1 MATRHVER
9 KEARPTSPEGRIAAA
24 RAQAAEEAKRAASGA
39 GASFHK
45 ELWDSS
51 RRLGVRAEDDPMVQD
66 KNAQLKISQ
75 ELFGRAHSPRQRA
88 QYLADLIDGIPDG
101 KVPRDAP
108 SACTA
113 RAVVEKLD
121 PPQIVPKMLITP
133 TSPLRRLIVV
143 QPPGA
148 GKTCIMLDIMAN
160 FLTED
165 YNIIIVGDPD
175 IFSSVRS
182 DLRKCPAR
190 APGGLLRERNK
201 DKADPWCALYSNA
214 RREFFDPKEA
224 PKDCEGGE
232 KFGKARIYWLTHVL
246 FGNWLKRKH
255 AKYMKD
261 DKDNIFKSNT
271 LILMDEVHKL
281 TAPSE
286 ERASPSWR
294 ESLLYVGEKLFEA
307 TRDPVPDKKLFVVGF
322 TATPIIDDP
331 VQAIC
336 LATVMKGHTDPSIF
350 TDKAMTKLRIDP
362 KKFYTPEYVEPVA
375 TIPVVEPGSGTERH
389 METEKVQE
397 ILREH
402 RCIHV
407 PPEKKGK
414 AASDASSPVAHPCP
428 VGAAERAKN
437 LLSVYSL
444 KPPTAQDLE
453 RLFANLFFVT
463 NNTADP
469 RKYPDL
475 FETSRLVSYTPA
487 FALAAADALKKH
499 AGKLAWQEVS
509 NFADPSALRDYVRR
523 RLAGAHHTPED
534 STMIE
539 HNAPKWRSLAHDLGQ
554 RKDLGGKTAVYLG
567 ARTVSGAATSTDY
580 LFGLSFYLQAKLGYR
595 DGTVPGY
602 AEAVAGEHRP
612 ATSPTIYMMAD
623 EAEEKDVARAKK
635 AGGPDSRLVSVASKE
650 SRSHQLKAFNMSPC
664 VGQVSGGDI
673 ATHYSVLLLGYE
685 AYKALNLICVSNLV
699 RMVLQ
704 PSGKE
709 LQTVGRARRS
719 CAFAA
724 VPKRDWRV
732 NALTYI
738 FHDRTCPDADC
749 DCLLGSFF
757 SAQAI
762 LQNQILRI
770 LRGSSIGCSNFK
782 AYNQWPKGTTCLLDK
797 DAPLHRTPE
806 QQMRN
811 FYFCSYSGAWGH
823 DPTELEKEGHRAPA
837 LDVHIGRMGHESP
850 TDHIPKDKA
859 PLAAHWR
866 TLQAER
872 PAPRDYHQ
880 APIRP
885 GISGDVSPELV
896 RATCAGRCEKLE
908 VEPEEIEPT
917 PARIPRARSTTA
929 TPTPEKRKL
938 RRRHSHKPHQK
949 HPREHPKEHPMAH
962 PTVPSVKHLGGPS
975 FAPAPRL
982 PSPAKSPS
990 PRASAVPLPRFG
1002 RKPDTPRALHGPLGL
1017 KPEHRE
1023 LYEKLKRQAA
1033 QGGH

>member
-1 MATRHVER
+1 MATGRVER
-9 KEARPTSPEGRIAAA
+9 KEIRPTSPEGRIAAA

-39 GASFHK
+39 GTSFRK
-45 ELWDSS
+45 ELWDRS
-51 RRLGVRAEDDPMVQD
+51 RRLGVRADDDPMVQD

-160 FLTED
+160 FFTED

-190 APGGLLRERNK
+190 APGGLLRERNS
-201 DKADPWCALYSNA
+201 DKEDPWCALYSDA
-214 RREFFDPKEA
+214 RREFFDPKEV
-224 PKDCEGGE
+224 PKGCEKGDE
-232 KFGKARIYWLTHVL
+232 FKKFGKARIYWLTHVL

-261 DKDNIFKSNT
+261 DKDNIFMSNT

-307 TRDPVPDKKLFVVGF
+307 THDPVSDKKLFVVGF

-350 TDKAMTKLRIDP
+350 TDKAMTKLRVDP
-362 KKFYTPEYVEPVA
+362 KKFYTPEYVEPLA
-375 TIPVVEPGSGTERH
+375 TIPVVEPGSGTERR
-389 METEKVQE
+389 MKTENVRE
-397 ILREH
+397 ILQEN

-414 AASDASSPVAHPCP
+414 AASGASSPVAHPCP

-444 KPPTAQDLE
+444 KPRAAQDLE
-453 RLFANLFFVT
+453 LLFANLFFVT

-487 FALAAADALKKH
+487 FASAAADALKKH

-509 NFADPSALRDYVRR
+509 NFADPSALRNYVRR
-523 RLAGAHHTPED
+523 RLAGGHHTPED
-534 STMIE
+534 STMME

-580 LFGLSFYLQAKLGYR
+580 LFGLSFYLQAKLGYT

-623 EAEEKDVARAKK
+623 EAEEKDVAHAKK
-635 AGGPDSRLVSVASKE
+635 AGGPDGRLVSVASKE
-650 SRSHQLKAFNMSPC
+650 SRSHQLNAFNMSPC
-664 VGQVSGGDI
+664 VGQVSGGDT

-797 DAPLHRTPE
+797 DAPLRRTPD

-823 DPTELEKEGHRAPA
+823 DSTELEKERHRAPA
-837 LDVHIGRMGHESP
+837 LDVHVGRMGHESP
-850 TDHIPKDKA
+850 TDHILKDKA
-859 PLAAHWR
+859 PAALAAR
-866 TLQAER
+866 RETLQAER
-872 PAPRDYHQ
+872 PAPHDYHQ

-908 VEPEEIEPT
+908 VEPEELQPT
-917 PARIPRARSTTA
+917 PRPRIPRARSLTA
-929 TPTPEKRKL
+929 TPAPEKRKL
-938 RRRHSHKPHQK
+938 R
-949 HPREHPKEHPMAH
+949 
-962 PTVPSVKHLGGPS
+962 

-982 PSPAKSPS
+982 PSVGRSPAKSPP
-990 PRASAVPLPRFG
+990 PRASAVPVPRFG
-1002 RKPDTPRALHGPLGL
+1002 GKPSPSTPRAPHGPLGL

-1023 LYEKLKRQAA
+1023 LHEKLKRQAA
-1033 QGGH
+1033 QGGR